1 LDRGRQVRGG
11 TVARTWHCRHHHKLA
26 GPHERPKKELIT
38 QTADLF
44 LLGSAAAAGAAFIL
58 TMRSNRARTDDVA
71 SQNAPAAQ
79 EPSPERAKVASGDEH
94 HELLAAWVQFL
105 KADILEAVNA
115 LHNRL
120 NVIAHTA
127 AEATS
132 NDHTPE
138 LSQAL
143 TRIRSEGERA
153 AKITTGLLSRV
164 DALAPDTVPP
174 VVFEFDGSRLP
185 SGRILLVED
194 DEANRNVLSKVLRRL
209 GQEVTPVANGFDAF
223 TVLESV
229 EADCIICDIKLP
241 YLDGRTLF
249 EQVEQRLPH
258 LASRF
263 VFVTGDYTNP
273 GTLSFLKLSGQP
285 YVGKPYELEALLGAV
300 AVILRNRS
308 KDGSEPVTRDN

>member
-1 LDRGRQVRGG
+1 V
-11 TVARTWHCRHHHKLA
+11 
-26 GPHERPKKELIT
+26 
-38 QTADLF
+38 
-44 LLGSAAAAGAAFIL
+44 AAFIL
-58 TMRSNRARTDDVA
+58 TIRSNRARTDDVA
-71 SQNAPAAQ
+71 SQNAQAAQ
-79 EPSPERAKVASGDEH
+79 EPSPERAEGTSGDEH

-164 DALAPDTVPP
+164 DALAPDAVPP

-273 GTLSFLKLSGQP
+273 DTLSFLKLSGQP
-285 YVGKPYELEALLGAV
+285 CVGKPYELETLLGAV
-300 AVILRNRS
+300 AVILRNRRN
-308 KDGSEPVTRDN
+308 DGSEPVTRDN

>member
-1 LDRGRQVRGG
+1 M
-11 TVARTWHCRHHHKLA
+11 
-26 GPHERPKKELIT
+26 
-38 QTADLF
+38 
-44 LLGSAAAAGAAFIL
+44 AAFIL
-58 TMRSNRARTDDVA
+58 TLRSNKARRDDVESPEESA
-71 SQNAPAAQ
+71 SQ
-79 EPSPERAKVASGDEH
+79 EPSSGRAKGTSRDPS

-127 AEATS
+127 AEVSS

-138 LSQAL
+138 VSQAL
-143 TRIRSEGERA
+143 DRIRSEGERA

-164 DALAPDTVPP
+164 DALAPDTMPP
-174 VVFEFDGSRLP
+174 VVFEFDGSQLP
-185 SGRILLVED
+185 SGRILLVEN
-194 DEANRNVLSKVLRRL
+194 DEGNRSVVSKVFRRL
-209 GQEVTPVANGFDAF
+209 GQEVTPVTNGLEAF
-223 TVLESV
+223 MELESTG
-229 EADCIICDIKLP
+229 ADCIICDVKLP

-249 EQVEQRLPH
+249 EQVEQQLPH

-263 VFVTGDYTNP
+263 VFVTGDFTNP

-300 AVILRNRS
+300 VVILRGRV
-308 KDGSEPVTRDN
+308 KDGSEPVAREH